1 MKKWTN
7 AVIEEL
13 SIEETANGKFSLTP
27 EGCPGIVPILG
38 WFHYN
43 NGPIQENPDTPVET
57 PVEQPSDDGKK
68 GDETTENKL
77 S

>member
-13 SIEETANGKFSLTP
+13 TIDMTANGKFSLTP

-38 WFHYN
+38 WVHYN
-43 NGPIQENPDTPVET
+43 NGPISNNPT
-57 PVEQPSDDGKK
+57 QPGNDDQPDDGKK
-68 GDETTENKL
+68 GDETPETLL

>member
-7 AVIEEL
+7 AIIEEL
-13 SIEETANGKFSLTP
+13 SIEMTANGKFSLTP

-38 WFHYN
+38 WVHYN
-43 NGPIQENPDTPVET
+43 NGPVANTPA
-57 PVEQPSDDGKK
+57 EQPGNDQPDDGKK
-68 GDETTENKL
+68 GDETSEANL

>member
-1 MKKWTN
+1 MKKFEKAEIIALN
-7 AVIEEL
+7 IN
-13 SIEETANGKFSLTP
+13 ETANGKFSLTP

-43 NGPIQENPDTPVET
+43 NGPISEQPVEE
-57 PVEQPSDDGKK
+57 PVDDGKT
-68 GDETTENKL
+68 GDETPETKL

>member
-13 SIEETANGKFSLTP
+13 SIEMTANGKFSLTP
-27 EGCPGIVPILG
+27 EGTPGIVPILG

-43 NGPIQENPDTPVET
+43 NGPIDTPA
-57 PVEQPSDDGKK
+57 EQPGNQPDDGKK
-68 GDETTENKL
+68 GDETPETKL

>member
-1 MKKWTN
+1 MKTWSN
-7 AVIEEL
+7 ATIEEL
-13 SIEETANGKFSLTP
+13 SIEMTANGKFSLTP

-43 NGPIQENPDTPVET
+43 NGPVAP
-57 PVEQPSDDGKK
+57 EQPGEEPDDGKT
-68 GDETTENKL
+68 GDETPETKL

>member
-13 SIEETANGKFSLTP
+13 TIDMTANGKFSLTP

-43 NGPIQENPDTPVET
+43 NGPVCNNPQ
-57 PVEQPSDDGKK
+57 QPAGNDDQPDDGKK
-68 GDETTENKL
+68 GDETPETLL

>member
-1 MKKWTN
+1 MKRWTN
-7 AVIEEL
+7 ATIEEL
-13 SIEETANGKFSLTP
+13 SIEMTANGKFSLTP

-43 NGPIQENPDTPVET
+43 NGPIEEQPVDPVED
-57 PVEQPSDDGKK
+57 EQPDDGKK
-68 GDETTENKL
+68 GDETTENTL